1 MNQVH
6 NDLWSSIFLKIS
18 SKFKFIFYTAK
29 CIRRKKFKSK
39 VHYVHVTA
47 HCWFLIYKC
56 L

>member
-6 NDLWSSIFLKIS
+6 NDLWSSIILKIS
-18 SKFKFIFYTAK
+18 SKFKFIFYSAK

-39 VHYVHVTA
+39 VQYVTA
-47 HCWFLIYKC
+47 HCWFLINKC